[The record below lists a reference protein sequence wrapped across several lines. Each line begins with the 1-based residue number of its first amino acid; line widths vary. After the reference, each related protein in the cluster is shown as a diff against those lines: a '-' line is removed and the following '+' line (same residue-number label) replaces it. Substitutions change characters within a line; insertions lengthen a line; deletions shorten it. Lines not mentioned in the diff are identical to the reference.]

1 MKLPENAQQLPLAD
15 MDKSS
20 EQAAAT
26 EPQSRRRR
34 SNSAWEKEEEE
45 EEATRNFVNPNYF
58 GEEEE
63 ATLHERDFI
72 DADLSATLDNLRG
85 TELPPIHLTNAV
97 TWEFNDRDYFA
108 KLM

>member
-15 MDKSS
+15 MEKSS
-20 EQAAAT
+20 EQAAT
-26 EPQSRRRR
+26 IEPQSRRKR
-34 SNSAWEKEEEE
+34 SDSAWE
-45 EEATRNFVNPNYF
+45 TSIFVNPNLF

-63 ATLHERDFI
+63 ATLREREFI

-85 TELPPIHLTNAV
+85 TELPPMHLTNVV
-97 TWEFNDRDYFA
+97 TWEFNDMDYFA

>member
-20 EQAAAT
+20 EQAAGT

-34 SNSAWEKEEEE
+34 SNSAWE
-45 EEATRNFVNPNYF
+45 TNSFVNLNLF

-63 ATLHERDFI
+63 ATLREREFI
-72 DADLSATLDNLRG
+72 DANLSATLDSLRG

-97 TWEFNDRDYFA
+97 T
-108 KLM
+108 

>member
-15 MDKSS
+15 MVKSS

-63 ATLHERDFI
+63 ATLREREFI
-72 DADLSATLDNLRG
+72 DADLTRKGDMLSSVGA
-85 TELPPIHLTNAV
+85 P
-97 TWEFNDRDYFA
+97 
-108 KLM
+108 LMGYPSCLIASVGL

>member
-20 EQAAAT
+20 EQAAGI

-34 SNSAWEKEEEE
+34 SNSAWEEE
-45 EEATRNFVNPNYF
+45 EEATSSFVNPNFF

-63 ATLHERDFI
+63 ATLREREFI
-72 DADLSATLDNLRG
+72 DADLNATLDNLRG

-97 TWEFNDRDYFA
+97 TCEINDRDYFA

>member
-15 MDKSS
+15 MEKSS

-34 SNSAWEKEEEE
+34 SDSAWE
-45 EEATRNFVNPNYF
+45 TSSFVNPNLF

-63 ATLHERDFI
+63 ATLREREFI
-72 DADLSATLDNLRG
+72 DADLSATLDSLRG
-85 TELPPIHLTNAV
+85 TKLPPIQLTNAV
-97 TWEFNDRDYFA
+97 T
-108 KLM
+108 

>member
-15 MDKSS
+15 MEKSS

-34 SNSAWEKEEEE
+34 SNSAWEE
-45 EEATRNFVNPNYF
+45 EEATSSFVNPNFF

-63 ATLHERDFI
+63 ATLREREFI

-97 TWEFNDRDYFA
+97 T
-108 KLM
+108 